1 MKKARRGKKGMR
13 HMTYVLAGILLLMR
27 PVSVCATAPL
37 EEESQSQAIS
47 ENTVPS
53 DSDSQEDTVQLITE
67 IEALSEEQ
75 SYYSYGEKPD
85 LTQLTSDFPEELSVK
100 TENAEEYFAL
110 PVTWECE
117 DDYEDTETDSYLFY
131 PKWDETLYALEGE
144 TEIPFI
150 LVEIIEEDSWK
161 MIPDIEQAKSD
172 LHSILQ
178 AKSVMALVY
187 LCDTYTVKAEASED
201 AEDVASV
208 ASGQSVLIQDVALGT
223 NGNVW
228 YQVLFYEG
236 EKEYKGYVERD
247 YLITSDTEFCEW
259 EETHIDL
266 SRMISLMSMQSAD
279 VEQFPA
285 SYQTSLYRLKE
296 AHPNWVFVRM
306 DTGLDWS
313 TVILNENKDAK
324 NLVSASRP
332 DSWKN
337 GQATQGWYHATEAVL
352 KYYMDPRNFLSDPYI
367 FQFEQLTYNP
377 SYHTSDAVQGILN
390 GSFMASAIPGD
401 SRTYA
406 QAFEQI
412 GKELGVSPF
421 HLSSRVLQEQGKK
434 GTSALISG
442 IYSGFEGYYNYF
454 NVGASGKTNQL
465 VIQNGL
471 QKAKDYGWDARYK
484 SLYGGAEIIG
494 NKYILQGQDTLYL
507 QKFNVSNGCY
517 PNYTHQYM
525 QNVEA
530 PYSESQSIRKA
541 YNNAGVLD
549 QMFVFRIPV
558 YRNMPV
564 AACSKPNTTDTL
576 TLNKTSIDS
585 LAVNQTQVLIPY
597 VNGSLIDDVSAVN
610 FASNDESVATV
621 SDDGMVTAVSP
632 GTATITCRRG
642 HTTVSCTVTVV
653 KANPSVTIPAPLPVT
668 YCKELKLS
676 DIDLPAGWAWVQ
688 GSTAL
693 AVGTAAYEALYT
705 PSDTTKYNTVKKQ
718 ISLTVTK
725 AIPDYQVPE
734 GLQANY
740 GDELKTISLPSGFVW
755 EDDADTKIEKTG
767 EAVYYVSYNP
777 DEKNYYTIDHIPV
790 RIKVIGGGTS
800 TPGSSSSTSTGTS
813 GGSTSTPSS
822 GTSTSNGSTNTDT
835 SSTGTTSG
843 TSTST
848 PGGSTSMPSTGT
860 TSGTST
866 GTSGSSTSMPSTGTT
881 SGTSTGTSGSSTSM
895 PSTGT
900 TSGTSTGTS
909 GSSTSTPSTGT
920 TSGTSTGTPGSGTS
934 TPSMGT
940 TSGTSTGTPGSG
952 TSTPSMGTTSGTS
965 TGTSGSSTSTP
976 STGTTSGTSTSTPG
990 SSTSTPSSGT
1000 STSGSS
1006 TSTPNSTST
1015 NMGAQGGTEINA
1027 TNSNTNNNI
1036 SNNISNNTNTGTT
1049 NNTNTGTTNNT
1060 NTPTTNNT
1068 DASNNNTD
1076 TPNTDTPNSAVTQNG
1091 GGTPS
1096 ASNASNV
1103 GTTAQST
1110 GTENTGNAA
1119 SPNVVASGGQPPV
1132 IREPEQIPETQFSV
1146 EEAAE
1151 EAQELTAY
1159 AKPSVT
1165 IDMHDTTVLTGEK
1178 IEMLKEQKLDL
1189 VLDMG
1194 NQMKWTIDAD
1204 TVRSEA
1210 RSAVDMGVS
1219 MVKGVI
1225 SQELITAVAGERN
1238 YYEISLAHDGEFGFT
1253 AVLQIALN
1261 AEDIGRYANLFYYSP
1276 ELQEL
1281 QYVCS
1286 SIIDENAEA
1295 VFSFE
1300 HASDYLIIISDQPMT
1315 PGEEKLPEHSDGAVK
1330 WVIGLVIILA
1340 AGAVVGSILLFCT
1353 RRKQE
1358 DTDDDDSE
1366 DDEEYD
1372 ENDEKD
1378 LTIVRVRE
1386 RKQPKAEKQTEE
1398 RKLTKKE
1405 SEEPEEFDEY
1415 DGYDDSEEYDDS
1427 EDGYEHSEEYD
1438 DSEDGYEH
1446 SEEYDDSEDGYEHS
1460 EEYDDSEEEYD
1471 DSEENDWIDDDEWE
1485 KTKPKEAVLQEY
1497 TSDEED
1503 DWIDD
1508 EEWEEAYHG

>member
-1 MKKARRGKKGMR
+1 MKKTRRGKKGMR
-13 HMTYVLAGILLLMR
+13 HMTYVLAGILLLMQ
-27 PVSVCATAPL
+27 PVSVCATAL
-37 EEESQSQAIS
+37 SEEESQNSAVS
-47 ENTVPS
+47 ENTVS
-53 DSDSQEDTVQLITE
+53 SNSDSQEDTVQLITE

-100 TENAEEYFAL
+100 TENAEEFFTL

-131 PKWDETLYALEGE
+131 PKWDETLYALDGE

-201 AEDVASV
+201 AADVASV

-471 QKAKDYGWDARYK
+471 QKAKDYGWDTRYK
-484 SLYGGAEIIG
+484 SLYGGAKIIG
-494 NKYILQGQDTLYL
+494 NEYILRGQDTLYL
-507 QKFNVSNGCY
+507 QKFNVSNGY
-517 PNYTHQYM
+517 SPNYTHQYM

-541 YNNAGVLD
+541 YNNAGVLE
-549 QMFVFRIPV
+549 QMFVFKIPV
-558 YRNMPV
+558 YRNMPA

-610 FASNDESVATV
+610 FASSDESVAKV
-621 SDDGMVTAVSP
+621 SGDGRVTAVSP

-668 YCKELKLS
+668 YSKELKLS

-688 GSTAL
+688 GNTVL
-693 AVGTAAYEALYT
+693 AVGTAAYEAVYT

-718 ISLTVTK
+718 ISLTVMM

-740 GDELKTISLPSGFVW
+740 GDELKTIALPAGFAW

-800 TPGSSSSTSTGTS
+800 TSGSSSSTSTGTTS
-813 GGSTSTPSS
+813 GSSTSTS
-822 GTSTSNGSTNTDT
+822 G
-835 SSTGTTSG
+835 SSTGT
-843 TSTST
+843 
-848 PGGSTSMPSTGT
+848 PSTGT

-866 GTSGSSTSMPSTGTT
+866 GTSGGSTSIGTTSGTSTGTPSTGTTSGTSTGTPSTGTTSRPSTSTPSTGTTSGTSTSTSGSSTGTPSTGTT
-881 SGTSTGTSGSSTSM
+881 SGTSTGTSGGSTSI
-895 PSTGT
+895 GT

-909 GSSTSTPSTGT
+909 GGSTSTGMTSGTSTNTSSSSTSTPSTGT
-920 TSGTSTGTPGSGTS
+920 TSGTSTGTSGGSTS
-934 TPSMGT
+934 TPNTGTTSRPSTSTSSSSTSTPNTGT
-940 TSGTSTGTPGSG
+940 TSGTSTGTPGNA
-952 TSTPSMGTTSGTS
+952 S
-965 TGTSGSSTSTP
+965 TGT
-976 STGTTSGTSTSTPG
+976 
-990 SSTSTPSSGT
+990 
-1000 STSGSS
+1000 
-1006 TSTPNSTST
+1006 
-1015 NMGAQGGTEINA
+1015 
-1027 TNSNTNNNI
+1027 TNSNTN
-1036 SNNISNNTNTGTT
+1036 SNTNTGTT
-1049 NNTNTGTTNNT
+1049 NNTNMT
-1060 NTPTTNNT
+1060 TTNNT
-1068 DASNNNTD
+1068 DTSNNNTD
-1076 TPNTDTPNSAVTQNG
+1076 TPNTNTPNSTITQNG
-1091 GGTPS
+1091 GSTPGTP
-1096 ASNASNV
+1096 NAPNV

-1110 GTENTGNAA
+1110 GAENTGNTA
-1119 SPNVVASGGQPPV
+1119 SPNAVASGGQPSAV
-1132 IREPEQIPETQFSV
+1132 RAPEQIPETQFSV

-1151 EAQELTAY
+1151 EAQEQTVY

-1210 RSAVDMGVS
+1210 LSTVDMGVS

-1225 SQELITAVAGERN
+1225 SQELITALAGDRN

-1253 AVLQIALN
+1253 AVLQVVLS
-1261 AEDIGRYANLFYYSP
+1261 AEDIGRYANLFYYNP

-1286 SIIDENAEA
+1286 SIIDENAVA

-1315 PGEEKLPEHSDGAVK
+1315 SGEEELPEHSDGAVK
-1330 WVIGLVIILA
+1330 WIIGFVIILA
-1340 AGAVVGSILLFCT
+1340 AGAVAGSILLFCT
-1353 RRKQE
+1353 RRKRE
-1358 DTDDDDSE
+1358 DTEDDDRDDEEDDDDE
-1366 DDEEYD
+1366 ADEEYNED
-1372 ENDEKD
+1372 DEKD
-1378 LTIVRVRE
+1378 LTVVHVIDI
-1386 RKQPKAEKQTEE
+1386 KQPKAGKQTEE

-1405 SEEPEEFDEY
+1405 PEEPEEYDEY
-1415 DGYDDSEEYDDS
+1415 DGYDDSDEYGDS
-1427 EDGYEHSEEYD
+1427 EDGYEHSDEYD
-1438 DSEDGYEH
+1438 DL
-1446 SEEYDDSEDGYEHS
+1446 EEG
-1460 EEYDDSEEEYD
+1460 YDDSEE
-1471 DSEENDWIDDDEWE
+1471 SDWIDDDEWE
-1485 KTKPKEAVLQEY
+1485 KTKPKEAALQENI
-1497 TSDEED
+1497 SAEED

-1508 EEWEEAYHG
+1508 EEWENAYHG